1 VIALLLYALSAP
13 VDSTAK
19 LTALYGGSALADLA
33 TTELAIHHGARESN
47 PFVQDRTVRLALN
60 AAIVYASVR
69 GTQKLQRDGHPNGA
83 RVVKVAFIALRVVA
97 VAVHVRKATR

>member
-1 VIALLLYALSAP
+1 MNFILLLALSAP

-19 LTALYGGSALADLA
+19 LTALYGGSAIADLA
-33 TTELAIHHGARESN
+33 TTELALHHGARESN
-47 PFVQDRTVRLALN
+47 PFVEDRAVRLALN
-60 AAIVYASVR
+60 AAVVFATVK
-69 GTQKLQRDGHPNGA
+69 GTQKLQRDGHFRAA